1 MQNNNAMNK
10 AIIAHILGKVLVI
23 FAALML
29 LPLAVGLYYNES
41 VLGFAVAAFVTAL
54 SGALLCAI
62 PAKQRDLFSREGYA
76 AVGLAWICMGLF
88 GAIPFVISGDIPNY
102 IDAVFETVSGLT
114 TTGSSIVPNVEDMT
128 RAGLFWRLF
137 THWIGGMGVLVFIM
151 VVMPAGDEHSM
162 HIMRAEVPGPTVGK
176 LVPKARQTARILY
189 IIYAALT
196 VVLTVLLML
205 GGMDLYDALL
215 HAFATAG
222 TGGFSTKAASV
233 GAYNSAYIEIVIGV
247 FLVIFAANFNLY
259 YLILIGRVR
268 EALKSEEL
276 HWYIGFIGAATL
288 SIAVSIYKMYGGFAT
303 GLRHA
308 FFNVT
313 SIIST
318 AGFGTV
324 DFTLWPTFAQ
334 FVLVLLMFSGG
345 CAGGTAG
352 GLKVSRVMLLIKSAL
367 ADIASTLH
375 PREVHQV
382 RLDGKRVDAG
392 TTKAIYC
399 YFFAYLFILFAAGL
413 IVSLDGYD
421 FTTSFTASLA
431 CLSNVGPGLA
441 LVGPMG
447 NFAMFSPASK
457 ITLIAA
463 MLLGRLEIY
472 PIIIL
477 ASPLLWR
484 KK

>member
-1 MQNNNAMNK
+1 MNRVM
-10 AIIAHILGKVLVI
+10 IAHLLGKVLAI

-29 LPLAVGLYYNES
+29 LPLAVGLYYGES
-41 VLGFAVAAFVTAL
+41 VLGFAVSAGITAL
-54 SGALLCAI
+54 VGVLLQLI
-62 PAKQRDLFSREGYA
+62 PAKQCAYYAREGYA

-88 GAIPFVISGDIPNY
+88 GAMPFIISGDIPNY

-114 TTGSSIVPNVEDMT
+114 TTGASVVQNVESMT
-128 RAGLFWRLF
+128 RAGLFWRMF

-151 VVMPAGDEHSM
+151 AVMPAGEEHSM

-189 IIYAALT
+189 VIYAALT
-196 VVLTVLLML
+196 IVLAVLLRL
-205 GGMDLYDALL
+205 GGMDLYDAVL

-222 TGGFSTKAASV
+222 TGGFSTRAASIA
-233 GAYNSAYIEIVIGV
+233 AYNSAYIELVIGI
-247 FLVIFAANFNLY
+247 FLIIFAANFNLY

-276 HWYIGFIGAATL
+276 HWYLCIIGAATL
-288 SIAVSIYKMYGGFAT
+288 AIAGSIYKMYGGFAT

-324 DFTLWPTFAQ
+324 DFTAWPAFAQ
-334 FVLVLLMFSGG
+334 YVLVLLMFCGG

-352 GLKVSRVMLLIKSAL
+352 GLKISRVMLLIKSAL

-375 PREVHQV
+375 PREVHCV
-382 RLDGKRVDAG
+382 RLDGKRVEEG
-392 TTKAIYC
+392 TTKAVYC
-399 YFFAYLFILFAAGL
+399 FFFAYLFILLGTGL
-413 IVSLDGYD
+413 IISLDGYD
-421 FTTSFTASLA
+421 FTTSFTAALS
-431 CLSNVGPGLA
+431 CLSNIGPGLA

-447 NFAMFSPASK
+447 NFAIFSSTSK
-457 ITLIAA
+457 ITLIIA

>member
-41 VLGFAVAAFVTAL
+41 VLGFAVAAIVTAL
-54 SGALLCAI
+54 FGALLCAI
-62 PAKQRDLFSREGYA
+62 PAKQRELFSREGYA

-151 VVMPAGDEHSM
+151 AVMPAGDEHSM

-189 IIYAALT
+189 VIYAALT

-222 TGGFSTKAASV
+222 TGGFSTKAASIA
-233 GAYNSAYIEIVIGV
+233 AYNSVYIELVIGI
-247 FLVIFAANFNLY
+247 FLVLFATNFNLY
-259 YLILIGRVR
+259 YYVIIGSVR
-268 EALKSEEL
+268 EAVKNEEL
-276 HWYIGFIGAATL
+276 HWYWGIITFATL
-288 SIAVSIYKMYGGFAT
+288 SIACGISKMYGGFAT

-308 FFNVT
+308 FFNVI
-313 SIIST
+313 SILST

-324 DFTLWPTFAQ
+324 DFTTWPAYTQ
-334 FVLVLLMFSGG
+334 CILVLLMFIGG
-345 CAGGTAG
+345 CAGGTG
-352 GLKVSRVMLLIKSAL
+352 GGIKLSRVMLLIKSSL

-375 PREVHQV
+375 PREIRRV
-382 RLDGKRVDAG
+382 RLDGKRVDDS
-392 TTKAIYC
+392 TTKAVYC
-399 YFFAYLFILFAAGL
+399 YVSVYIMLILLCGL
-413 IVSLDGYD
+413 IVSIDGYD
-421 FTTSFTASLA
+421 FATNFTAA
-431 CLSNVGPGLA
+431 LSCMSNIGPGLS
-441 LVGPMG
+441 LIGPAG
-447 NFAMFSPASK
+447 SFAIFSQRSK
-457 ITLIAA
+457 IVMIIT